1 MTMKLENKIAIV
13 TGAGTGIG
21 KSIALLFAKEGAK
34 VVLANRTQSTG
45 DETKSLVEVKGGEA
59 IFVRT
64 DVSQSKQVC
73 ALIEKT
79 IDHFGGLDILVT
91 NASIWDPKRLVDLDE
106 ESWDRTIDINLKG
119 TYLCAHYAIPYLI
132 SRGKGVI
139 LTVASPL
146 GFSALEKESSYCAS
160 KAGILV
166 LTKVWA
172 LELVKHNIRVNCLVP
187 GAIDTPMLWQGLT
200 PNEKEKLQKEI
211 EETTPMG
218 RVGNAE
224 EMAKA
229 ALFLVSDDCSYT
241 TGTSFV
247 ADGGELA
254 KLAAVI

>member
-1 MTMKLENKIAIV
+1 MKLENKIAIV

-21 KSIALLFAKEGAK
+21 RSIALLFAEEGAK
-34 VVLANRTQSTG
+34 VVLANRTHSTG
-45 DETKSLVEVKGGEA
+45 EETKSLIEEKGGEA
-59 IFVRT
+59 IFVST
-64 DVSQSKQVC
+64 DVSRSDQVK
-73 ALIEKT
+73 ALVDKT
-79 IDHFGGLDILVT
+79 TDHFGGLDILVT
-91 NASIWDPKRLVDLDE
+91 NAGIWDPKKLVDLDE

-119 TYLCAHYAIPYLI
+119 TYLCAHYAASHLI
-132 SRGKGVI
+132 ARGKGVI
-139 LTVASPL
+139 LTVSSPL
-146 GFSALEKESSYCAS
+146 GFAALEKESSYCAS

-172 LELVKHNIRVNCLVP
+172 LELVKHDIRVNCLVP

-200 PNEKEKLQKEI
+200 PSEKSKLQKEI

-218 RVGNAE
+218 RVGNPE

-229 ALFLVSDDCSYT
+229 ALFLVSEDCTYA